1 MARRGVRGKKETG
14 VAITVTRSDETSH
27 GAYYAE
33 LPGTDRLAELTWRA
47 MGPLRIADHTFV
59 PPAMRG
65 QGVAQ
70 LLVEALVA
78 DARAQGF
85 KIVPQCSYVEA
96 LFRRHPEW
104 ADLLATPDS

>member
-1 MARRGVRGKKETG
+1 MTM
-14 VAITVTRSDETSH
+14 TVTRTDETSR
-27 GAYYAE
+27 GAYRAE
-33 LPGTDRLAELTWRA
+33 LPGASRPAELTWQA

-59 PPAMRG
+59 PPEMRG

-70 LLVEALVA
+70 VLVEALVA
-78 DARAQGF
+78 DARTLGF
-85 KIVPQCSYVEA
+85 KIVPQCSYVAA

>member
-1 MARRGVRGKKETG
+1 
-14 VAITVTRSDETSH
+14 
-27 GAYYAE
+27 
-33 LPGTDRLAELTWRA
+33 
-47 MGPLRIADHTFV
+47 
-59 PPAMRG
+59 MRG

-70 LLVEALVA
+70 VLVEALVA

-85 KIVPQCSYVEA
+85 KIVPQCSYVAA

>member
-1 MARRGVRGKKETG
+1 MPQ
-14 VAITVTRSDETSH
+14 AIVVNRTDETNR
-27 GAYYAE
+27 GAYRAE
-33 LPGTDRLAELTWRA
+33 LAGADRPAELTWRA

-59 PPAMRG
+59 PPEMRG

-70 LLVEALVA
+70 VLVEALVA
-78 DARAQGF
+78 DAREQGF
-85 KIVPQCSYVEA
+85 RIVPQCSYVAA